1 MKAPISYIF
10 ACLAAFIT
18 GGIAQNS
25 SYSPHQQKY
34 SSWMA
39 SSIISRGQGVMTGK
53 GGSSELL
60 QAGITQKA
68 FRRVVEQYPDAIS
81 SPQIRS
87 YITKSVDSTLGF
99 LGNATK
105 DAAYPLDRLSNGNNL
120 VTLYDQTGNASYK
133 AVIESLRK
141 SIDLQKRNEAGG
153 LWYYVYPNWSY
164 LDGMYSLAPFYTLYT
179 KLYDQTNTTAV
190 DDIFYQIDALWARCF
205 DNSTGLLVHGY
216 DYSKTAVWANPIT
229 GASPHVWVRSLGWY
243 MMSLV
248 DTLEVSPLSHQS
260 PAWKALLS
268 KFQQLSKAVAMAVDP
283 TSGAWWQVL
292 DQPGR
297 AGNYIE
303 SSGSAMFVYSL
314 LKGVRLGYVSD
325 YGTVATHAYRYIVD
339 NFVVKNGSNI
349 SYNGTVTVCSLNST
363 ASYEVSQLA
372 DVPNIADHDIPQYY
386 ISQPI
391 LYDSVLGS
399 GAFILA
405 SIEHEIYTSI

>member
-1 MKAPISYIF
+1 
-10 ACLAAFIT
+10 
-18 GGIAQNS
+18 
-25 SYSPHQQKY
+25 
-34 SSWMA
+34 MA
-39 SSIISRGQGVMTGK
+39 SSIIARGQGIMTGN

-60 QAGITQKA
+60 QSGITQKA
-68 FRRVVEQYPDAIS
+68 FRRVIEQYPYDDS
-81 SPQIRS
+81 SLHIRD

-105 DAAYPLDRLSNGNNL
+105 DTAYPLDRLSNGNNL
-120 VTLYDQTGNASYK
+120 VALYEQTGNASYK
-133 AVIESLRK
+133 AVIESLRT
-141 SIDLQKRNEAGG
+141 SIDLQRRNGAGG

-179 KLYDQTNTTAV
+179 KLYDRTNASAF
-190 DDIFYQIDALWARCF
+190 DDISFQLDTLWTRCL
-205 DNSTGLLVHGY
+205 DNSTGLLFHGY

-229 GASPHVWVRSLGWY
+229 GASPHVWIRSLGWF

-248 DTLEVSPLSHQS
+248 DTLEVSPLSHQN
-260 PAWKALLS
+260 PAWKALLT

-314 LKGVRLGYVSD
+314 LKGVRLGYISG
-325 YGTVATHAYRYIVD
+325 YETTATHAYQYIVD
-339 NFVVKNGSNI
+339 NFVVKNGSAI
-349 SYNGTVTVCSLNST
+349 SYNGTVTICSLNST
-363 ASYEVSQLA
+363 ASYE
-372 DVPNIADHDIPQYY
+372 YY
-386 ISQPI
+386 IGQPI

-399 GAFILA
+399 GAFIMA
-405 SIEHEIYTSI
+405 SLEYESYTSI

>member
-1 MKAPISYIF
+1 
-10 ACLAAFIT
+10 
-18 GGIAQNS
+18 
-25 SYSPHQQKY
+25 
-34 SSWMA
+34 MA
-39 SSIISRGQGVMTGK
+39 SSIISRGQGVMTGN

-68 FRRVVEQYPDAIS
+68 FRRILEQYPYDNS
-81 SPQIRS
+81 SLQIRN

-99 LGNATK
+99 LSNATK

-120 VTLYDQTGNASYK
+120 VTLYEQTGSTSYK
-133 AVIESLRK
+133 SVIDSLRT

-164 LDGMYSLAPFYTLYT
+164 LDGMFSLAPFYTLYA
-179 KLYDQTNTTAV
+179 KLYEPTNTSAV
-190 DDIFYQIDALWARCF
+190 DAIFYQLDTLWTHCL
-205 DNSTGLLVHGY
+205 DNSTGLLFHGY

-229 GASPHVWVRSLGWY
+229 GASPHVWGRSLGWY

-248 DTLEVSPLSHQS
+248 DTLEISPLSHQS
-260 PAWKALLS
+260 LAWKALLT
-268 KFQQLSKAVAMAVDP
+268 KFQQLSKAVASAVDP

-314 LKGVRLGYVSD
+314 LKGVRLGYVSG
-325 YGTVATHAYRYIVD
+325 YEKVATQAYDYLVD
-339 NFVVKNGSNI
+339 KFVVKNGSAV
-349 SYNGTVTVCSLNST
+349 SYNGTVAICSLNST
-363 ASYEVSQLA
+363 ASYEVSYLPEP
-372 DVPNIADHDIPQYY
+372 PNTADHVFLQYY

-391 LYDSVLGS
+391 LYNSVLGS

-405 SIEHEIYTSI
+405 SLENEIYISSINPDKFNEIELMLKP